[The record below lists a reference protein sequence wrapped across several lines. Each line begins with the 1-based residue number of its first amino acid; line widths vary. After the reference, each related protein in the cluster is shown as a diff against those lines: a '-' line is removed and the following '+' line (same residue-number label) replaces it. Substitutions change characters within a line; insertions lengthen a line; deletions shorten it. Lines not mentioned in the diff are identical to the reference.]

1 MKNQSSNSPVS
12 PPSRL
17 RPAGLRLSG
26 LTPIF
31 PFEKGD
37 ERGLT
42 ISRRTVLKLLG
53 VGAIGGV
60 LGYSRF
66 SKPQPTI
73 FQQDTLDL
81 PRQLNQEKSVVV
93 VGGGLAGLAC
103 AYELSQRGFKVTL
116 LERSPQLGGKIASWP
131 IQVGNETFMME
142 HGFHGFFPQYYNLNS
157 LVEELNITENFK
169 SLESYSVVFRD
180 GKYDPEVF
188 RPNHSAFPWNIVDLA
203 IASPNWL
210 HWGINLIK
218 PKHWQVFQAI
228 GGFQIPRSF
237 DRLDRLSVAEWVE
250 QDFPQGL
257 YDLYFLPFAKSSLN
271 APDELSVGE
280 LMQFFHFYFF
290 GNPEGLAFNGTR
302 QDMGTS
308 LVQPIAKAIQ
318 QRGGTIVT
326 EATVSSINWQQGKI
340 DSLSYQQ
347 GNVQSD
353 VPFWVKR
360 NTNMESGGGGEFSQP
375 NPGLSTN
382 LPPLTASPHPSLSSN
397 AQSPIME
404 YYGAGDTVFAALP
417 GESEAI
423 SLTCTHQGCTVQP
436 QADGKFLCPCH
447 GALYDAQ
454 GQVIAGPAKRDLP
467 RFQIAQRTEDEVQL
481 VGAQGLT
488 PPQTTGG
495 TIQTDYYVFAADVPG
510 VQQLFKLSNGE
521 VNQQVSTQVEKLAI
535 ADPFAV
541 ARFWFDRDFD
551 WEHSNFTSLS
561 GYQLTDSI
569 TLYHRIQEQFMA
581 WHQKT
586 GGSVVELHAYCY
598 KEKQFPNQQALLTTF
613 EQELYEIV
621 PELQEATMLHREL
634 VNQKNF
640 SGYPPGSY
648 AERPETCTYVPN
660 LIFAGDW
667 VKMPFPCG
675 LMERAISSGLLAAN
689 EILHRQGLQR
699 RSLFSVNPEG
709 ILKI

>member
-1 MKNQSSNSPVS
+1 MSQSSNSPLS
-12 PPSRL
+12 PPPSI
-17 RPAGLRLSG
+17 PPNNGDDNGLN
-26 LTPIF
+26 F
-31 PFEKGD
+31 PSV
-37 ERGLT
+37 
-42 ISRRTVLKLLG
+42 SRRTALKVLG
-53 VGAIGGV
+53 VGAVGSV

-81 PRQLNQEKSVVV
+81 PRQLSQPKRVVV
-93 VGGGLAGLAC
+93 VGAGLAGLAC
-103 AYELSQRGFKVTL
+103 AYELSQRGFSVTL
-116 LERSPQLGGKIASWP
+116 LEKSPQLGGKIASWP
-131 IQVGNETFMME
+131 IQVGEETFMME

-157 LVEELNITENFK
+157 LVEELNIRDNFVSLK
-169 SLESYSVVFRD
+169 SYAVVFRD
-180 GKYDPEVF
+180 GKYQPEVF
-188 RPNHSAFPWNIVDLA
+188 KPSRSAFPWNVVDLA

-210 HWGINLIK
+210 HWGINLTK
-218 PKHWQVFQAI
+218 VQHWSVFREI
-228 GGFQIPRSF
+228 GGFQIPESF
-237 DRLDRLSVAEWVE
+237 DRLDSIPVSQWVQ

-271 APDELSVGE
+271 APDVLSVGE

-308 LVQPIAKAIQ
+308 LVQPIRRAIE
-318 QRGGTIVT
+318 QRGGKIVT
-326 EATVSSINWQQGKI
+326 EATVSRINCQHEQI
-340 DSLSYQQ
+340 ESLSYQQ
-347 GNVQSD
+347 GSIESD

-360 NTNMESGGGGEFSQP
+360 SVGSSESDIVG
-375 NPGLSTN
+375 
-382 LPPLTASPHPSLSSN
+382 AMHPSPEKESEVLD
-397 AQSPIME
+397 
-404 YYGAGDTVFAALP
+404 YYGAGDEVFAVAP
-417 GESEAI
+417 GRDEAI
-423 SLTCTHQGCTVQP
+423 SLSCTHQGCTVQH

-454 GQVIAGPAKRDLP
+454 GRVLAGPAKRNLP
-467 RFQIAQRTEDEVQL
+467 RFQIAQRQDEQIQL
-481 VGAQGLT
+481 VGAQGIASLQ
-488 PPQTTGG
+488 PSGE
-495 TIQTDYYVFAADVPG
+495 TIQADYYIFATDVPG
-510 VQQLFKLSNGE
+510 VQQLLKRCEGQ
-521 VNQQVSTQVEKLAI
+521 VNPQVQNQVEKLSV

-569 TLYHRIQEQFMA
+569 TLYHRIQDQFIA
-581 WHQKT
+581 WHEKT

-621 PELQEATMLHREL
+621 PPLKEATMLHREL

-648 AERPETCTYVPN
+648 AERPETSTEIPN

-689 EILHRQGLQR
+689 QILQREGLKR
-699 RSLFSVNPEG
+699 RSLLSVNPEG

>member
-1 MKNQSSNSPVS
+1 MKNQFSNSPVV
-12 PPSRL
+12 
-17 RPAGLRLSG
+17 PAS
-26 LTPIF
+26 TPIQKNDESAQNF
-31 PFEKGD
+31 P
-37 ERGLT
+37 R
-42 ISRRTVLKLLG
+42 ISRRTALKLLG
-53 VGAIGGV
+53 VGAVGGM

-73 FQQDTLDL
+73 FQQDSLDL
-81 PRQLNQEKSVVV
+81 PRYLNQDRSVVV
-93 VGGGLAGLAC
+93 VGAGLAGLAC

-116 LERSPQLGGKIASWP
+116 LERSPQLGGKVASWQ

-157 LVEELNITENFK
+157 LVEELEIKDNFL

-180 GKYDPEVF
+180 GKYNPEVF

-203 IASPNWL
+203 IASPNCL
-210 HWGINLIK
+210 NWGINLIK

-237 DRLDRLSVAEWVE
+237 DRLDQLSVAEWVE

-308 LVQPIAKAIQ
+308 LVQPIARAIQ
-318 QRGGTIVT
+318 RNGGKIVT
-326 EATVSSINWQQGKI
+326 EATVSRFNWQQEQI

-347 GNVQSD
+347 GSIQSN

-360 NTNMESGGGGEFSQP
+360 NTIMGTREGGQGGNFTEIPEQ
-375 NPGLSTN
+375 
-382 LPPLTASPHPSLSSN
+382 TASLSSQSPTD
-397 AQSPIME
+397 AQSPSLE
-404 YYGAGDTVFAALP
+404 YYGAGDAVFAVAP
-417 GESEAI
+417 GDTKAV
-423 SLTCTHQGCTVQP
+423 SLTCTHQGCTVQH

-447 GALYDAQ
+447 GALYDAE
-454 GQVIAGPAKRDLP
+454 GRVIAGPAKRDLP
-467 RFQIAQRTEDEVQL
+467 RFEIAQRAEDQIQL
-481 VGAQGLT
+481 VGAQSVT
-488 PPQTTGG
+488 PLETAETT
-495 TIQTDYYVFAADVPG
+495 IKADYYVFATDVPG
-510 VQQLFKLSNGE
+510 VQQLFKLCEGE
-521 VNQQVSTQVEKLAI
+521 VNTQVHTQVEKLSI

-541 ARFWFDRDFD
+541 ARFWFDQDFD
-551 WEHSNFTSLS
+551 WEHSNFSSLS

-569 TLYHRIQEQFMA
+569 TLYHRIQDQFID
-581 WHQKT
+581 WNQKT

-598 KEKQFPNQQALLTTF
+598 KEKEFPTQQALLTTF

-621 PELQEATMLHREL
+621 PSLAQAKMLHREL

-648 AERPETCTYVPN
+648 AERPETDTGVPN

-689 EILHRQGLQR
+689 EISHREGLQR